1 MIILFISKKMS
12 FFLSRSKKRV
22 LPFKKVCFPKII
34 VPTPFRCIAFFL
46 SVLYNNKRDTAVAY
60 KGVMLCVEAL
70 VPRHE
75 TANKIYIFDF
85 LLCGDTV
92 RGVHLGLFP
101 PGRHL
106 QRDDL

>member
-1 MIILFISKKMS
+1 MS

-46 SVLYNNKRDTAVAY
+46 SVLYNNKRDAAVAY